1 MRIFRLFSIIILCVA
16 TSSVD
21 AKTSVEV
28 VGNSD
33 DNLGLRLIFLVKERV
48 RSTTSLELTFDEEKP
63 RLRVSVVVID
73 PTKSLEARSSGRVLY
88 SVVIVNASK
97 GVKYSY
103 HLDNYI
109 NSIGR
114 DRLDDAAEEIVAR
127 ISEYSD
133 VLANLPITRHVY
145 PYR

>member
-88 SVVIVNASK
+88 SVVIVNASD